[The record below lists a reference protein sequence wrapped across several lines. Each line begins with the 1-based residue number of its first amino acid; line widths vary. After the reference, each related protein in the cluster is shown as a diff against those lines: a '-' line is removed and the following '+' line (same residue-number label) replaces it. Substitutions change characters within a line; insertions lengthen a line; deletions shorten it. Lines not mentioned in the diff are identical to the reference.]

1 MINKQNDTQRSASV
15 KSPVNRRAWIALG
28 ALCIVS
34 FLGHLALFP
43 QLPDIVPTHWD
54 AAGNVDG
61 WSGRMATLGLDLLP
75 LGLLVL
81 FYALPKIDPRGKAYE
96 RMGSFYTGVVTLFTV
111 FLICMT
117 WTTELTV
124 FGIIPQNESPIGIF
138 TGVTVG
144 IGLMLLGNYLPKVKR
159 NYSFGCKT
167 PWALDNDQNWRL
179 THRFGG
185 VAMVLAGLVTVVS
198 GLFSHQMGGAAVVLL
213 LAAVIGSSLA
223 TYAYSYLV
231 FRNGSKPLR
240 AK

>member
-1 MINKQNDTQRSASV
+1 MMNKQNDTQRSASV

-61 WSGRMATLGLDLLP
+61 WSGKMATLGLDLLP
-75 LGLLVL
+75 LGLLAL

-185 VAMVLAGLVTVVS
+185 VAMVLAGLATVVS
-198 GLFSHQMGGAAVVLL
+198 GLFSRQMRGAAVVLL

-231 FRNGSKPLR
+231 FRNGNKPLR

>member
-1 MINKQNDTQRSASV
+1 MMNKQNDTQRSASV

-34 FLGHLALFP
+34 FLGHLVLFP

-213 LAAVIGSSLA
+213 VAAVIGSSLA

-231 FRNGSKPLR
+231 FRNGNKPLR

>member
-1 MINKQNDTQRSASV
+1 MMNKQNDTQRSASV

-223 TYAYSYLV
+223 TYAYSHLV
-231 FRNGSKPLR
+231 FRNGNKPLR

>member
-1 MINKQNDTQRSASV
+1 
-15 KSPVNRRAWIALG
+15 
-28 ALCIVS
+28 
-34 FLGHLALFP
+34 
-43 QLPDIVPTHWD
+43 
-54 AAGNVDG
+54 
-61 WSGRMATLGLDLLP
+61 MATLGLDLLP

-231 FRNGSKPLR
+231 FRNGNKPLR

>member
-1 MINKQNDTQRSASV
+1 MINKQNDTRRNASV

-34 FLGHLALFP
+34 FLGHLAIFP

-75 LGLLVL
+75 LGLLAL

-159 NYSFGCKT
+159 NYTFGCKT

-198 GLFSHQMGGAAVVLL
+198 GLFSRQMRGAAVVLL

-231 FRNGSKPLR
+231 FRNGNKPLR

>member
-1 MINKQNDTQRSASV
+1 MMNKQNDTQRSASV

-75 LGLLVL
+75 LGLLAL
-81 FYALPKIDPRGKAYE
+81 FYALPKIDPRRKAYE

-198 GLFSHQMGGAAVVLL
+198 GLFSRQMGG
-213 LAAVIGSSLA
+213 
-223 TYAYSYLV
+223 
-231 FRNGSKPLR
+231 RR
-240 AK
+240 

>member
-1 MINKQNDTQRSASV
+1 MMNKQNDTQRSASV

-43 QLPDIVPTHWD
+43 QLPDIAPTHWD

-231 FRNGSKPLR
+231 FRNGNKPLR

>member
-1 MINKQNDTQRSASV
+1 MMNKQNDTQRSASV

-75 LGLLVL
+75 LVLLVL

-185 VAMVLAGLVTVVS
+185 VAMVIAGLVTVVS

-231 FRNGSKPLR
+231 FRNGNKPLR

>member
-1 MINKQNDTQRSASV
+1 MMNKQNDAQRSASV
-15 KSPVNRRAWIALG
+15 KSPVNRRVWIALG
-28 ALCIVS
+28 APCIAS

-54 AAGNVDG
+54 AAGNVNG
-61 WSGRMATLGLDLLP
+61 WSSRMATLGLDLLP
-75 LGLLVL
+75 LGLLAL

-96 RMGSFYTGVVTLFTV
+96 RMGSFYTGFVTLFTV

-185 VAMVLAGLVTVVS
+185 VAMVLAGMATVVS
-198 GLFSHQMGGAAVVLL
+198 DLFSRQMGGAAVALL

-231 FRNGSKPLR
+231 FRNGNKPLR